1 MNEYINIEDKAIS
14 NYLEFKLDK
23 DNNNFT
29 KEELDKITE
38 LVIDLEE
45 SNINNIKLLTNIS
58 DLTIRNGFISNNDFK
73 YILNLRNLSSICF
86 ENCEIENADLI
97 AALDISLLEL
107 INCNLNNYNFI
118 NIMDKLCELTI
129 INGNVSMER
138 INKIKNLKYLQL
150 SYSYINDNIIL
161 NNRNIEELYIDNT
174 NISDL
179 SFIKNLNKLKRLSI
193 DNKRYLNN
201 KDLIDSLKINVY
213 EENMILVSG
222 DNNEL

>member
-1 MNEYINIEDKAIS
+1 MK
-14 NYLEFKLDK
+14 
-23 DNNNFT
+23 
-29 KEELDKITE
+29 
-38 LVIDLEE
+38 
-45 SNINNIKLLTNIS
+45 IKLLTNIS

-161 NNRNIEELYIDNT
+161 NNRNIEKLYIDNT

-193 DNKRYLNN
+193 DNKQYLNN
-201 KDLIDSLKINVY
+201 KDLIESLKIDVY

>member
-45 SNINNIKLLTNIS
+45 SCINNIKLLTNIS

-193 DNKRYLNN
+193 DNKQYLNN
-201 KDLIDSLKINVY
+201 KDLIDSLKIDVY

>member
-1 MNEYINIEDKAIS
+1 MNEYINIEDKVIS

-73 YILNLRNLSSICF
+73 YILNLRNLSRICF

-179 SFIKNLNKLKRLSI
+179 SFIKKLNKLKRLSI
-193 DNKRYLNN
+193 DNKQYLNN
-201 KDLIDSLKINVY
+201 KDLIDSLKIDVY

>member
-129 INGNVSMER
+129 ISGNVSMER

-193 DNKRYLNN
+193 DNKQYLNN
-201 KDLIDSLKINVY
+201 KDLIDSLKIDVY

>member
-150 SYSYINDNIIL
+150 SYSYINDNTIL

-193 DNKRYLNN
+193 DNKQYLNN
-201 KDLIDSLKINVY
+201 KDLIDSLKIDVY

>member
-193 DNKRYLNN
+193 DNKQYLNN
-201 KDLIDSLKINVY
+201 KDLIDSLKIDVY

>member
-161 NNRNIEELYIDNT
+161 NNKNIEELYIDNT

-193 DNKRYLNN
+193 DNKQYLNN
-201 KDLIDSLKINVY
+201 KDLIDSLKIDVY